1 MEKEKVVEKFLAFLE
16 DFYKDKI
23 LVAVTEGKSSIEI
36 DFRDLEKYDI
46 ELADYFLENPE
57 EVLTQVES
65 SLSELDPILAEKRF
79 HLRFFNLPEDRNIR
93 IRNLRAE
100 HIGKLL
106 VVDGIVKRASEVR
119 PEVYEITFQCPAC
132 GELITV
138 KQDAR
143 SLKPP
148 DVCPNCGNKKGFRQ
162 ASEKFY
168 DTRWIVIEE
177 PFEITSGERPS
188 DLIVY
193 LKEDLVTPKMQY
205 RTDPGNRIKVT
216 GILKQLPRRVK
227 GSISKQM
234 EIYMDAIYIESV
246 ETEWEEI
253 EISEEDE
260 KKIIE
265 LAKDPQI
272 YEKLVASIAPAI
284 YGLDDIKLAI
294 ALQLFG
300 GEEHIQKDKSR
311 VRGEIHILLI
321 GDPSCIVGDERV
333 VLSNGEIVRI
343 EKLGTHHLQQINVPL
358 YLAEGYKRGIAKV
371 FHKYEF
377 QPVIEI
383 ITESGKSIKGTFN
396 QPLLVKE
403 NVKNEFGKQRSKVWK
418 RLDEIKIGDEVRV
431 INWIPCKIKKYVET
445 GWEEKEVG
453 IKKIKVPK
461 VLDEKLAAILGYL
474 LADGYVRKYR
484 VGCVFNYNEL
494 DLLPKFKQMFFEVF
508 GIEPK
513 YYYKKEKGGTNVE
526 IVFNSVAL
534 ADTLLFLKEKRIP
547 DIIFRSKNSVVASF
561 LSWLYDGDGSVISY
575 GRGKNGILYK
585 SKEIELLRDI
595 QMLLLRF
602 GIHARIYGNNL
613 MIRQAD
619 SIERF
624 SKYIG
629 FNSEKKKKKLQELL
643 EKVKNYKKRRHR
655 KRWEKVVKII
665 YHPPET
671 VYDIE
676 VPIHHKFVANGIVCH
691 NTAKSQLMKVASTL
705 IPRARYVSGKGITG
719 VGITA
724 TVTRDEELFGGWVL
738 EAGALVLCNKSL
750 LAIDEFEKIDK
761 QDMVAL
767 HEAMELGQISI
778 AKANIVATLPART
791 SILAGGN
798 PKFGRFDPYL
808 PIKEQIEVPETILSR
823 FDLKFALR
831 DVPNPEIDEKIL
843 THIIKARHL
852 ETEKVEPPIPADLF
866 RKYVAYARKNCHPK
880 ITEEAAEEIKKF
892 FLNLR
897 SKYVEG
903 APVSITFRQYEAL
916 IRLAEASAKVQ
927 LREEVTREDALRAIK
942 LMSASLRQLGFEPE
956 TGAIDIDRLEGARA
970 TAMQRSKIR
979 TVVSIIEE
987 LEKVQG
993 KEIPYDDVV
1002 KKAKASGIED
1012 IEDILRKMQQE
1023 GIIYSPKPGFISR
1036 I

>member
-148 DVCPNCGNKKGFRQ
+148 DVCPNCGNKKGFKQ
-162 ASEKFY
+162 VSEKFY

-193 LKEDLVTPKMQY
+193 LKEDLVTPRMQY

-234 EIYMDAIYIESV
+234 EIYMDAIHIESV

-300 GEEHIQKDKSR
+300 GEEHIQKDRSR

-321 GDPSCIVGDERV
+321 GDPS
-333 VLSNGEIVRI
+333 
-343 EKLGTHHLQQINVPL
+343 
-358 YLAEGYKRGIAKV
+358 
-371 FHKYEF
+371 
-377 QPVIEI
+377 
-383 ITESGKSIKGTFN
+383 
-396 QPLLVKE
+396 
-403 NVKNEFGKQRSKVWK
+403 
-418 RLDEIKIGDEVRV
+418 
-431 INWIPCKIKKYVET
+431 
-445 GWEEKEVG
+445 
-453 IKKIKVPK
+453 
-461 VLDEKLAAILGYL
+461 
-474 LADGYVRKYR
+474 
-484 VGCVFNYNEL
+484 
-494 DLLPKFKQMFFEVF
+494 
-508 GIEPK
+508 
-513 YYYKKEKGGTNVE
+513 
-526 IVFNSVAL
+526 
-534 ADTLLFLKEKRIP
+534 
-547 DIIFRSKNSVVASF
+547 
-561 LSWLYDGDGSVISY
+561 
-575 GRGKNGILYK
+575 
-585 SKEIELLRDI
+585 
-595 QMLLLRF
+595 
-602 GIHARIYGNNL
+602 
-613 MIRQAD
+613 
-619 SIERF
+619 
-624 SKYIG
+624 
-629 FNSEKKKKKLQELL
+629 
-643 EKVKNYKKRRHR
+643 
-655 KRWEKVVKII
+655 
-665 YHPPET
+665 
-671 VYDIE
+671 
-676 VPIHHKFVANGIVCH
+676 
-691 NTAKSQLMKVASTL
+691 TAKSQLMKVASTL

-987 LEKVQG
+987 LEKIQG

>member
-23 LVAVTEGKSSIEI
+23 LLAVTEGKSSIEI

-119 PEVYEITFQCPAC
+119 PEVYEITFQCPSC

-148 DVCPNCGNKKGFRQ
+148 DVCPNCGNKKGFKQ
-162 ASEKFY
+162 VSEKFY

-300 GEEHIQKDKSR
+300 GEEHIQKDRSR

-321 GDPSCIVGDERV
+321 GDPS
-333 VLSNGEIVRI
+333 
-343 EKLGTHHLQQINVPL
+343 
-358 YLAEGYKRGIAKV
+358 
-371 FHKYEF
+371 
-377 QPVIEI
+377 
-383 ITESGKSIKGTFN
+383 
-396 QPLLVKE
+396 
-403 NVKNEFGKQRSKVWK
+403 
-418 RLDEIKIGDEVRV
+418 
-431 INWIPCKIKKYVET
+431 
-445 GWEEKEVG
+445 
-453 IKKIKVPK
+453 
-461 VLDEKLAAILGYL
+461 
-474 LADGYVRKYR
+474 
-484 VGCVFNYNEL
+484 
-494 DLLPKFKQMFFEVF
+494 
-508 GIEPK
+508 
-513 YYYKKEKGGTNVE
+513 
-526 IVFNSVAL
+526 
-534 ADTLLFLKEKRIP
+534 
-547 DIIFRSKNSVVASF
+547 
-561 LSWLYDGDGSVISY
+561 
-575 GRGKNGILYK
+575 
-585 SKEIELLRDI
+585 
-595 QMLLLRF
+595 
-602 GIHARIYGNNL
+602 
-613 MIRQAD
+613 
-619 SIERF
+619 
-624 SKYIG
+624 
-629 FNSEKKKKKLQELL
+629 
-643 EKVKNYKKRRHR
+643 
-655 KRWEKVVKII
+655 
-665 YHPPET
+665 
-671 VYDIE
+671 
-676 VPIHHKFVANGIVCH
+676 
-691 NTAKSQLMKVASTL
+691 TAKSQLMKVASTL

-852 ETEKVEPPIPADLF
+852 ENEKVELPIPADLF
-866 RKYVAYARKNCHPK
+866 RKYVAYARKNCHPR

-979 TVVSIIEE
+979 TVVLIIEE
-987 LEKVQG
+987 LEKAQG
-993 KEIPYDDVV
+993 KEILYDDVV

-1023 GIIYSPKPGFISR
+1023 GVIYSPRPGFISR
-1036 I
+1036 V

>member
-57 EVLTQVES
+57 EVLIQVES

-148 DVCPNCGNKKGFRQ
+148 DVCPNCGNKKGFKQ
-162 ASEKFY
+162 VSEKFY

-234 EIYMDAIYIESV
+234 EIYMDAIHIESV

-300 GEEHIQKDKSR
+300 GEEHIQKDRSR

-321 GDPSCIVGDERV
+321 GDPS
-333 VLSNGEIVRI
+333 
-343 EKLGTHHLQQINVPL
+343 
-358 YLAEGYKRGIAKV
+358 
-371 FHKYEF
+371 
-377 QPVIEI
+377 
-383 ITESGKSIKGTFN
+383 
-396 QPLLVKE
+396 
-403 NVKNEFGKQRSKVWK
+403 
-418 RLDEIKIGDEVRV
+418 
-431 INWIPCKIKKYVET
+431 
-445 GWEEKEVG
+445 
-453 IKKIKVPK
+453 
-461 VLDEKLAAILGYL
+461 
-474 LADGYVRKYR
+474 
-484 VGCVFNYNEL
+484 
-494 DLLPKFKQMFFEVF
+494 
-508 GIEPK
+508 
-513 YYYKKEKGGTNVE
+513 
-526 IVFNSVAL
+526 
-534 ADTLLFLKEKRIP
+534 
-547 DIIFRSKNSVVASF
+547 
-561 LSWLYDGDGSVISY
+561 
-575 GRGKNGILYK
+575 
-585 SKEIELLRDI
+585 
-595 QMLLLRF
+595 
-602 GIHARIYGNNL
+602 
-613 MIRQAD
+613 
-619 SIERF
+619 
-624 SKYIG
+624 
-629 FNSEKKKKKLQELL
+629 
-643 EKVKNYKKRRHR
+643 
-655 KRWEKVVKII
+655 
-665 YHPPET
+665 
-671 VYDIE
+671 
-676 VPIHHKFVANGIVCH
+676 
-691 NTAKSQLMKVASTL
+691 TAKSQLMKVASTL

>member
-148 DVCPNCGNKKGFRQ
+148 DVCPNCGNKKGFKQ
-162 ASEKFY
+162 VSEKFY

-234 EIYMDAIYIESV
+234 EIYMDAIHIESV

-300 GEEHIQKDKSR
+300 GEEHIQKDRSR

-321 GDPSCIVGDERV
+321 GDPS
-333 VLSNGEIVRI
+333 
-343 EKLGTHHLQQINVPL
+343 
-358 YLAEGYKRGIAKV
+358 
-371 FHKYEF
+371 
-377 QPVIEI
+377 
-383 ITESGKSIKGTFN
+383 
-396 QPLLVKE
+396 
-403 NVKNEFGKQRSKVWK
+403 
-418 RLDEIKIGDEVRV
+418 
-431 INWIPCKIKKYVET
+431 
-445 GWEEKEVG
+445 
-453 IKKIKVPK
+453 
-461 VLDEKLAAILGYL
+461 
-474 LADGYVRKYR
+474 
-484 VGCVFNYNEL
+484 
-494 DLLPKFKQMFFEVF
+494 
-508 GIEPK
+508 
-513 YYYKKEKGGTNVE
+513 
-526 IVFNSVAL
+526 
-534 ADTLLFLKEKRIP
+534 
-547 DIIFRSKNSVVASF
+547 
-561 LSWLYDGDGSVISY
+561 
-575 GRGKNGILYK
+575 
-585 SKEIELLRDI
+585 
-595 QMLLLRF
+595 
-602 GIHARIYGNNL
+602 
-613 MIRQAD
+613 
-619 SIERF
+619 
-624 SKYIG
+624 
-629 FNSEKKKKKLQELL
+629 
-643 EKVKNYKKRRHR
+643 
-655 KRWEKVVKII
+655 
-665 YHPPET
+665 
-671 VYDIE
+671 
-676 VPIHHKFVANGIVCH
+676 
-691 NTAKSQLMKVASTL
+691 TAKSQLMKVASTL

>member
-1 MEKEKVVEKFLAFLE
+1 MEKEKVVEKFLSFLE
-16 DFYKDKI
+16 DYYKEKI
-23 LVAVTEGKSSIEI
+23 LVAVTEGKSSMEI
-36 DFRDLEKYDI
+36 DFREIEKYDV
-46 ELADYFLENPE
+46 EVADYILENPDE
-57 EVLTQVES
+57 FLKEVES
-65 SLSELDPILAEKRF
+65 SLGELDATLVEKRL

-100 HIGKLL
+100 HVGKLV

-119 PEVYEITFQCPAC
+119 PEVYEITFQCPSC
-132 GELITV
+132 GELINI
-138 KQDAR
+138 KQEAR
-143 SLKPP
+143 VLKAPE
-148 DVCPNCGNKKGFRQ
+148 VCPNCGNKKGFKQ
-162 ASEKFY
+162 VAEKFY

-188 DLIVY
+188 DLIVH

-216 GILKQLPRRVK
+216 GVLRQLPRRVR

-234 EIYMDAIYIESV
+234 EIYLDAIYVESV

-253 EISEEDE
+253 EITEEDE

-272 YEKLVASIAPAI
+272 YDKIVASIAPTI
-284 YGLDDIKLAI
+284 YGLEDVKLAI

-333 VLSNGEIVRI
+333 VLSNGAIVKI
-343 EKLGTHHLQQINVPL
+343 ENLGSHHLQSINVPL
-358 YLAEGYKRGIAKV
+358 YLAEGYKIGIAKV

-377 QPVIEI
+377 QPIIEI

-403 NVKNEFGKQRSKVWK
+403 NVKSEFGKQKPKVWK

-431 INWIPCKIKKYVET
+431 INWIPCKIKKYVEIW
-445 GWEEKEVG
+445 WEDKEVG
-453 IKKIKVPK
+453 NEKIKVPK

-474 LADGYVRKYR
+474 LSDGYVRKYK
-484 VGCVFNYNEL
+484 VGCVFKYNEL
-494 DLLPKFKQMFFEVF
+494 DLLPKFKQMFFESF
-508 GIEPK
+508 GIESK
-513 YYYKKEKGGTNVE
+513 QYYKKEKGVTNVE
-526 IVFNSVAL
+526 IVFESL
-534 ADTLLFLKEKRIP
+534 PLSEILSFLKEKRIP

-561 LSWLYDGDGSVISY
+561 LSWLYDGKGSVISY
-575 GRGKNGILYK
+575 GRGRNGILYK

-595 QMLLLRF
+595 QILLLRF
-602 GIHARIYGNNL
+602 GINASIYGNNL
-613 MIRQAD
+613 IIRQPD

-629 FNSEKKKKKLQELL
+629 FNSERKKKKLQELL
-643 EKVKNYKKRRHR
+643 EKIKNYKKRRHR
-655 KRWEKVVKII
+655 KRWERVVKII

-671 VYDIE
+671 VYDVE
-676 VPIHHKFVANGIVCH
+676 VPVYHKFVANGIVCH
-691 NTAKSQLMKVASTL
+691 NTAKSQLMKIASTL

-724 TVTRDEELFGGWVL
+724 SVVRDEELFGGWVL

-750 LAIDEFEKIDK
+750 LSIDEFEKIDK
-761 QDMVAL
+761 QDMTAL
-767 HEAMELGQISI
+767 HEAMEMGQISI

-831 DVPNPEIDEKIL
+831 DVPNPEIDEKVI
-843 THIIKARHL
+843 THLIQVRHL
-852 ETEKVEPPIPADLF
+852 DGKTAEPPIPAELF

-880 ITEEAAEEIKKF
+880 LIQEAAEEIKKF

-903 APVSITFRQYEAL
+903 SPVSITFRQYEAL

-927 LREEVTREDALRAIK
+927 LRNEVTKEDALRAIK
-942 LMSASLRQLGFEPE
+942 LMSISLRQLGFEPKTE
-956 TGAIDIDRLEGARA
+956 TIDIDRLEGARA

-979 TVVSIIEE
+979 TVISIIEDM
-987 LEKVQG
+987 EKTYG
-993 KEIPYDDVV
+993 KEIPFDEIL
-1002 KKAKASGIED
+1002 KRGKASGIED

-1023 GIIYSPKPGFISR
+1023 GVIYSPRPGFISR
-1036 I
+1036 V